1 MTTLIKAVK
10 KPIVWCLIE
19 KEPRLCYNMT
29 IFSISKGGKNFDRA
43 L

>member
-1 MTTLIKAVK
+1 MTTLIKSVK

-29 IFSISKGGKNFDRA
+29 DICNIPKGRKKFG
-43 L
+43 